1 MRKDKHNY
9 LKEASSGGRGKYF
22 CWICWAM
29 IAVIGQL
36 FAPSP
41 SAATLNITSL
51 RESAI
56 YKNMD
61 KAYGSASSL
70 KVGQEDVFLAA
81 NRYYRGYVWFDL
93 LQLPANANVLSV
105 RIRWDASIQ
114 TNDSDWI
121 AVITTRVLSDS
132 FGTWNQDS
140 TAGKWYVDIGPS
152 SAQMWFP
159 KVDNESL
166 YVGNNILVDLPYK
179 EQVQDRAGSILG
191 ILFEYGITSP
201 EDRIDLRLDIG
212 NLSSVD
218 DTWLVEMSDLRL
230 IVDYEIV
237 QPPTPTPTPTFT
249 ATPTNTRT
257 KTPMPTYT
265 PTKTWTP
272 TPTPTNTPP
281 NDPPQLSNGYVSP
294 QSGDANTSF
303 YWYVDYYDP
312 DGDTPSTKHISIGSD
327 TSSHAMKLHSGTE
340 SNGTYRYGPRTLP
353 VGTDSFYFIFSD
365 GKGHSTRLPV
375 SEEYPGPTIRID
387 TPTFTPI
394 PTWTQT
400 STPTQIQ
407 QNTPTYTPSN
417 TRTSTPTRTPVSP
430 TITPTPTNTPVV
442 TYTPTNTPTGYLAF
456 FVLDDYGAV
465 HTGGAANQCSLTGG
479 PYFGWDIARAMDLI
493 YGLPT
498 TNSSKLGVAVL
509 DGFGAV
515 HTYSSS
521 RPPQNFYFYPTL
533 GDIAT
538 DIAVFQVDMN
548 GLKGAIGIFVLDR
561 TGTLWAAGEADWSV
575 AQSGSINPP
584 LNGNTQRAVDLTLA
598 NNSGASGWIMD
609 NMGKVYPFGG
619 ALDPTFPMSQKNN
632 WVDLELVEGQLVR
645 MDTSGQLTWSG
656 NPIASWAFPM
666 IDGGLMIDFEVEK
679 GKGLLGLDRFGAVYT
694 TGNATKPKAGESP
707 PYFGFEAALE
717 LEIDIAE
724 ME

>member
-1 MRKDKHNY
+1 MRKDKRNY
-9 LKEASSGGRGKYF
+9 LGETRYKGKGWHFYWM
-22 CWICWAM
+22 CWII
-29 IAVIGQL
+29 IASMGQI
-36 FAPSP
+36 FALSA
-41 SAATLNITSL
+41 SAATLNIATSQ
-51 RESAI
+51 ENAI
-56 YKNMD
+56 HKNMD
-61 KAYGSASSL
+61 KAYGSADGV
-70 KVGQEDVFLAA
+70 KVGQEDMFLVP
-81 NRYYRGYVWFDL
+81 NRYYRGYAWFNL
-93 LQLPANANVLSV
+93 NQLPSNATVQSA
-105 RIRWDASIQ
+105 RIRWDASIE
-114 TNDSDWI
+114 TDDSEWI
-121 AVITTRVLSDS
+121 AVITTRVMSNSLAQ
-132 FGTWNQDS
+132 WNQYS
-140 TAGKWYVDIGPS
+140 IGGKWNADFGYT

-159 KVDNESL
+159 KVENAPL
-166 YVGNNILVDLPYK
+166 YVGNNILVDLPSTYY
-179 EQVQDRAGSILG
+179 EPIRNRAGSTLG

-201 EDRIDLRLDIG
+201 EDRIKLGLDIG

-237 QPPTPTPTPTFT
+237 QPPTPTPTPTK
-249 ATPTNTRT
+249 TPTPTFTKT
-257 KTPMPTYT
+257 KTPTPTYT
-265 PTKTWTP
+265 PTKTRTH

-294 QSGDANTSF
+294 PSGNANTSF

-312 DGDTPSTKHISIGSD
+312 DGDVPSTKHISIGSD
-327 TSSHAMKLHSGTE
+327 GSSHAMKLHSGTE

-353 VGTDSFYFIFSD
+353 VGTDSFYFFFSD
-365 GKGHSTRLPV
+365 GKGHSTRFPA
-375 SEEYPGPTIRID
+375 SGEHSGPTVSGN
-387 TPTFTPI
+387 TPTYTPI
-394 PTWTQT
+394 PTWTYT
-400 STPTQIQ
+400 NTPTKTW
-407 QNTPTYTPSN
+407 TPTYTPSN
-417 TRTSTPTRTPVSP
+417 TRTPSPTRTPVSP
-430 TITPTPTNTPVV
+430 TSTPTPTNTPVV
-442 TYTPTNTPTGYLAF
+442 TYSPTTTPAYSPAF

-521 RPPQNFYFYPTL
+521 RPPQNFYFYPTY

-538 DIAVFQVDMN
+538 DIAVFQKDMN

-561 TGTLWAAGEADWSV
+561 TGILWAAGEADWSI

-598 NNSGASGWIMD
+598 DNSGLSGWIMD

-619 ALDPTFPMSQKNN
+619 AFDPAFPVGQKDN

-666 IDGGLMIDFEVEK
+666 IDGALMIDFEVER
-679 GKGLLGLDRFGAVYT
+679 GKGLLGLDRFGAIYS
-694 TGNATKPKAGESP
+694 TGNATRPEAGEGP

-717 LEIDIAE
+717 LEID
-724 ME
+724 